1 MKHYEYEVEYL
12 KKGVKYFY
20 KIFDIVAKSSIGAIN
35 KAHSRFIK
43 SMNGDNIFRI
53 KSKSYIVWIAN
64 IYILFYK
71 DKGKKRLPCDQH
83 KNLGSAIHLHE
94 AK

>member
-12 KKGVKYFY
+12 KNGVKCFY
-20 KIFDIVAKSSIGAIN
+20 KLFDIVAKSSISAIN

-53 KSKSYIVWIAN
+53 KSKSYIVLTEKI
-64 IYILFYK
+64 
-71 DKGKKRLPCDQH
+71 RLIKNYAQH
-83 KNLGSAIHLHE
+83 Q
-94 AK
+94 